1 MKKSKTKSITKS
13 KKTEPKEILEKAL
26 TDIMSM
32 IGSMSSYEIKEE
44 EETLVVN
51 INAGEETGL
60 LIGRHGETVNSLQ
73 TILALIVRQKLGEW
87 KRVLV
92 NVGDWREKQED
103 KLKTIAEQTAERAV
117 ETGEPQPIYN
127 LTAAQRRIIH
137 MELSEN
143 KNVETESTGEGK
155 DRYLVVKPKSKN

>member
-1 MKKSKTKSITKS
+1 MAKS
-13 KKTEPKEILEKAL
+13 KKTEPKDILEKAL
-26 TDIMSM
+26 TEIMKM
-32 IGSMSSYEIKEE
+32 IGSLSSYEIKEE
-44 EETLVVN
+44 EDTLVVN
-51 INAGEETGL
+51 INAGDETGL

-73 TILALIVRQKLGEW
+73 TILALILRQKLGEW

-103 KLKTIAEQTAERAV
+103 KLKTIAEQAAQRAI
-117 ETGEPQPIYN
+117 ETGEAQPIYN

-143 KNVETESTGEGK
+143 KEVATESTGEGK
-155 DRYLVVKPKSKN
+155 DRYLVVKPKSKD

>member
-1 MKKSKTKSITKS
+1 MAKS
-13 KKTEPKEILEKAL
+13 KKVNPKEILEKAM

-32 IGSMSSYEIKEE
+32 IGSLSSYEIKEE
-44 EETLVVN
+44 EDTLVVN
-51 INAGEETGL
+51 INAGDETGL

-73 TILALIVRQKLGEW
+73 TILALILRQKLGEW

-103 KLKTIAEQTAERAV
+103 KLKVIAEQAAQRAI
-117 ETGEPQPIYN
+117 ETGEAQPIYN

-143 KNVETESTGEGK
+143 KEVATESTGEGK
-155 DRYLVVKPKSKN
+155 DRYLVVKLKSKD